1 MNQTLLGYTNKTT
14 GGRLHTFT
22 AGCCCG
28 GSYFVFE
35 EKQLLLLLSAGYW
48 SIIVLHRRFL
58 AHDALECDVEFRQ
71 KMDSASIEVD
81 TRQTFHEIAHQ
92 PEGLIF
98 WNYEELESERT

>member
-1 MNQTLLGYTNKTT
+1 MGALI
-14 GGRLHTFT
+14 
-22 AGCCCG
+22 
-28 GSYFVFE
+28 FVLE

-58 AHDALECDVEFRQ
+58 AYDALECDVEFRQ

-98 WNYEELESERT
+98 LNCEELESERTYNPQPTRE